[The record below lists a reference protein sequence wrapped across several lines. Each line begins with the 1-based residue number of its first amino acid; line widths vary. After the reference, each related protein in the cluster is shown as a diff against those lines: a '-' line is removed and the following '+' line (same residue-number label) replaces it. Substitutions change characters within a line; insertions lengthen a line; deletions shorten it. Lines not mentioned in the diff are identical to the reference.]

1 MKPEAVADLTQ
12 AIADLNA
19 AAAAL
24 GLPPGWFATPPAT
37 LAEAVAAHRALP
49 PASLGNSVRSVPAPA
64 RRPRP

>member
-1 MKPEAVADLTQ
+1 MKPEAVANLAQ

-24 GLPPGWFATPPAT
+24 GLPPGWFAARPAT

-49 PASLGNSVRSVPAPA
+49 PAGLGQATHATPPAI
-64 RRPRP
+64 RRRRL